1 MFFFKKNILYRYL
14 LIQLFSIFIVI
25 FVAKAENVTAS
36 KTISNETET
45 SQQHI
50 RTNSDITLTVTN
62 NATVTRSNYAI
73 KVNGTEA
80 DAADDA
86 TISISSGSTV
96 KTSSGGNAIYA
107 QDTSGLT
114 INNSGTIS
122 SSESTKAIDVAGADD
137 VNITNNEGT

>member
-14 LIQLFSIFIVI
+14 LIQLFLIFIVI

-114 INNSGTIS
+114 INNSGYEIM
-122 SSESTKAIDVAGADD
+122 AN
-137 VNITNNEGT
+137 NILRNLPYI

>member
-122 SSESTKAIDVAGADD
+122 SSESTTFRFV
-137 VNITNNEGT
+137 

>member
-1 MFFFKKNILYRYL
+1 MFWT

-114 INNSGTIS
+114 INNSGYEIM
-122 SSESTKAIDVAGADD
+122 AN
-137 VNITNNEGT
+137 NILRYLPNI

>member
-50 RTNSDITLTVTN
+50 KTNSDITLTVTN
-62 NATVTRSNYAI
+62 NATVTRSNYAV
-73 KVNGTEA
+73 KVNGTE
-80 DAADDA
+80 DSAADDA
-86 TISISSGSTV
+86 TISISSG
-96 KTSSGGNAIYA
+96 
-107 QDTSGLT
+107 
-114 INNSGTIS
+114 
-122 SSESTKAIDVAGADD
+122 
-137 VNITNNEGT
+137 